1 MYCSEEKTV
10 SLKLEIGFP
19 AIVARQADRELFEAA
34 EPAHLRLEG
43 GLRWPVVAQLG
54 QIAKYHQKLKSK
66 KFVKLSDHTYA
77 SNSLTQF

>member
-34 EPAHLRLEG
+34 EPAHLRLERHATLARCRTIG
-43 GLRWPVVAQLG
+43 PN
-54 QIAKYHQKLKSK
+54 SK
-66 KFVKLSDHTYA
+66 IPPKIKFNKIREID
-77 SNSLTQF
+77 

>member
-1 MYCSEEKTV
+1 MYCSDEKTV

-43 GLRWPVVAQLG
+43 VLTLARCRTIGPN
-54 QIAKYHQKLKSK
+54 SK
-66 KFVKLSDHTYA
+66 IPPKIKFKKIREIE
-77 SNSLTQF
+77 

>member
-34 EPAHLRLEG
+34 EPAHLSLDGVLATLARCRTIG
-43 GLRWPVVAQLG
+43 PN
-54 QIAKYHQKLKSK
+54 SK
-66 KFVKLSDHTYA
+66 IPPKIKFKKTREIE
-77 SNSLTQF
+77 

>member
-34 EPAHLRLEG
+34 EPAHLRLDG
-43 GLRWPVVAQLG
+43 VLRWPVVAQLG
-54 QIAKYHQKLKSK
+54 QIAKSHQKLNLK
-66 KFVKLSDHTYA
+66 KIVKLSDHTYA
-77 SNSLTQF
+77 SNGLT